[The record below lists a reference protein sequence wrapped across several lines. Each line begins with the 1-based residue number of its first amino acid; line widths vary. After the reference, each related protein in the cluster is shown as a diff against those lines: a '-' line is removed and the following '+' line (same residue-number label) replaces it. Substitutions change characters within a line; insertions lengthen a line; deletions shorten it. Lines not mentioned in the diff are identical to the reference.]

1 MSLFS
6 KNPKK
11 KKKNTKK
18 EKNIKI
24 QDQKESSWTF
34 ISWDFKP

>member
-1 MSLFS
+1 MSLSS
-6 KNPKK
+6 KNQK
-11 KKKNTKK
+11 KKKNTKN